1 MSIYETAVK
10 KPITTALIF
19 VAIAILGFFSW
30 SKLSVELLPQS
41 DTNTIMVVTAYPGAS
56 AEDIESNVTKVLENS
71 LNSVPNINL
80 ITSII
85 GGRLCRGTGLKL
97 QRNHRSILTT
107 PTRYVLEIGN
117 AI

>member
-41 DTNTIMVVTAYPGAS
+41 ETNTIMVVTAYPGAS
-56 AEDIESNVTKVLENS
+56 AEDIESNVTVLLRSPPPMILVIRLMLSAHHCLRASIS
-71 LNSVPNINL
+71 L
-80 ITSII
+80 
-85 GGRLCRGTGLKL
+85 
-97 QRNHRSILTT
+97 
-107 PTRYVLEIGN
+107 
-117 AI
+117 